1 MIQYTIYLLK
11 NTILFNNI
19 NSFEIIKIQNL
30 EDMSPSSTLKAWL
43 SSAKTLHV
51 RVFSKIGE
59 KFLTIQLQFC
69 AQTSI
74 QLFIVHGSFRDS
86 TCVT

>member
-30 EDMSPSSTLKAWL
+30 EDMSPSSTLKA
-43 SSAKTLHV
+43 
-51 RVFSKIGE
+51 
-59 KFLTIQLQFC
+59 
-69 AQTSI
+69 
-74 QLFIVHGSFRDS
+74 
-86 TCVT
+86 